1 MNKIVYYAALMV
13 NILLLLFAV
22 YTFLTGYGNTR
33 LFAALLIV
41 PPILSVFALRMGPDL
56 EERKL
61 TRELNKARM
70 RKELQNLKKQEI
82 DT

>member
-1 MNKIVYYAALMV
+1 MNKIVHYTALMV

-22 YTFLTGYGNTR
+22 YTFLTGYGSNR
-33 LFAALLIV
+33 LFAALLTV
-41 PPILSVFALRMGPDL
+41 PPILSVFALRLGPDL

-70 RKELQNLKKQEI
+70 RKELQDLRKQEV
-82 DT
+82 DS